1 MLKGDYYTIAEAAE
15 FIASKTGKKKNN
27 QDVLL
32 DAKNGKI
39 RLCTWFDGTL
49 YKFNRDIKGTGKLQ
63 SIDDYKFS
71 GYIQIP
77 KTRITPE
84 GGMIQFGSIT
94 IIEVVD
100 IWAKNRDPRT
110 LDDNELSDRYFD
122 SQSNSYLPYNL
133 FADLE
138 KALIPEKDL
147 NDFIERKKTEQS
159 EPQVTKSENTK
170 TKKLRRDILDP
181 AIDEA
186 IKNAGT
192 TELAEVYLHLKE
204 LAKDEHPPFT
214 GIFDNGSLC
223 YTNENDTQEKLSK
236 PALGKRLKRREIPPS
251 TVS

>member
-1 MLKGDYYTIAEAAE
+1 MMLKGDYYTIAEAAE

-32 DAKNGKI
+32 DAKKGEI
-39 RLCTWFDGTL
+39 CLCTWFDGTL
-49 YKFNRDIKGTGKLQ
+49 YKFNQDIKGTGKLQ

-122 SQSNSYLPYNL
+122 SQYNSYLPYNL

-147 NDFIERKKTEQS
+147 KDYIDAHKAERSLINNESSASTSKAGAMGDAIIGCLRSNKYDPLRLPPYKNGFAGVKADIRTKLSVNERS
-159 EPQVTKSENTK
+159 FNQVWQ
-170 TKKLRRDILDP
+170 KLLD
-181 AIDEA
+181 
-186 IKNAGT
+186 
-192 TELAEVYLHLKE
+192 
-204 LAKDEHPPFT
+204 
-214 GIFDNGSLC
+214 
-223 YTNENDTQEKLSK
+223 EKLISY
-236 PALGKRLKRREIPPS
+236 IPE
-251 TVS
+251 